1 MFFFL
6 LRFYSLIVFI
16 SIVFSSAILVRP
28 GRSMPLSNFEIDIDD
43 DNVDEEIMLRRHR
56 RDTNTE
62 NDKVSA

>member
-1 MFFFL
+1 
-6 LRFYSLIVFI
+6 
-16 SIVFSSAILVRP
+16 
-28 GRSMPLSNFEIDIDD
+28 MPLSNFEIDIDD